1 MKQLISMLAVL
12 LWAGGAVVSAQDRD
26 LQVTYPKFTSEKID
40 IISPLQQDLMAMQG
54 IQHFEVR
61 LISPKWHWEASK
73 LVCHRVENGKP
84 VDSEEL
90 VVWDWAI
97 TSERLTGDTISIR
110 LLAQPLGA
118 DSVGLW
124 LGCNNSI
131 QIPVR
136 LRFPEVTRFS
146 PIWMET
152 FVDSPQPSDPIP
164 FIAFTSGIMQQIT
177 LYGQEVTSVDYCAL
191 RDAEL
196 HPRYWAEKLGIQN
209 YVYFTIEF
217 EE

>member
-1 MKQLISMLAVL
+1 MRQLTSFLIILFF
-12 LWAGGAVVSAQDRD
+12 AGAAAAQDRD
-26 LQVTYPKFTSEKID
+26 LQVTYPKFTSERID
-40 IISPLQQDLMAMQG
+40 VISPLEQDLMAMQG

-73 LVCHRVENGKP
+73 LVCHRVEDGKP

-136 LRFPEVTRFS
+136 LRFPEVNRLS
-146 PIWMET
+146 PIWLET
-152 FVDSPQPSDPIP
+152 YVKATESSKQIPI
-164 FIAFTSGIMQQIT
+164 IAFTPGIMT
-177 LYGQEVTSVDYCAL
+177 KTTFYGQEGTLVDYCGL

-196 HPRYWAEKLGIQN
+196 HPRYWAGELGIQN

-217 EE
+217 QE